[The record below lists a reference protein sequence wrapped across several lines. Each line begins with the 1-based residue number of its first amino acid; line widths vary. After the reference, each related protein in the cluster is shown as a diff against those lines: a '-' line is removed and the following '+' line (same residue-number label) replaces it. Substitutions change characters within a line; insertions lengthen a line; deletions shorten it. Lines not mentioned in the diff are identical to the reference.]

1 MRTIWGQGSRLWSEQ
16 VPPAPQKQSLGLSP
30 SHACLQAALTPGG
43 PESRGRWRPWPFH
56 SHATPASSYR
66 KAHANATA
74 TVSADN
80 KQIASLQTMLASLTC
95 GDDKTVVASTA

>member
-1 MRTIWGQGSRLWSEQ
+1 MGSGLKALVRTGSPC
-16 VPPAPQKQSLGLSP
+16 PPKQSLGLSP
-30 SHACLQAALTPGG
+30 AYARLQAALTPGG
-43 PESRGRWRPWPFH
+43 PESRGHWRPWPFH

-80 KQIASLQTMLASLTC
+80 KQIASLQTMLAALTC